1 MNRWLIEDMEW
12 TITLEEAA
20 EILHV
25 HEDDM
30 EEFEEVFTKIL
41 PVIRPK
47 IYFGREEILE
57 NDGRNVKIGD
67 QVFKSRVLGVNL
79 ENVKEV
85 YPYIMTSGLEA
96 YNFANSFDDELY
108 KFWAHQTCEIALK
121 RAASSAFE
129 QVKQILG
136 KEKLYAMN
144 PGSLSAWPI
153 SEQEPLFNL
162 LGDVYEKTGVSLTPT
177 YLMIPVKSGS
187 GIWFESDKH
196 YANCMMCPRSD
207 CRNRRAEFQP
217 NMFHEQYGE

>member
-1 MNRWLIEDMEW
+1 MNRWVIKDMKW
-12 TITLEEAA
+12 SLTCEEAA

-25 HEDDM
+25 QEDDYD
-30 EEFEEVFTKIL
+30 EFEDVFKETFPHIK
-41 PVIRPK
+41 PVV
-47 IYFGREEILE
+47 YFGREEIIE

-67 QVFKSRVLGVNL
+67 QVFKSRILGVNL

-96 YNFANSFDDELY
+96 YQHANQYDDDLY
-108 KFWAHQTCEIALK
+108 KFWSHQICEIALK
-121 RAASSAFE
+121 RSAGEAFE
-129 QVKQILG
+129 EVKAILG

-187 GIWFESDKH
+187 GIWFESQKH

-217 NMFHEQYGE
+217 EKFREEYGE